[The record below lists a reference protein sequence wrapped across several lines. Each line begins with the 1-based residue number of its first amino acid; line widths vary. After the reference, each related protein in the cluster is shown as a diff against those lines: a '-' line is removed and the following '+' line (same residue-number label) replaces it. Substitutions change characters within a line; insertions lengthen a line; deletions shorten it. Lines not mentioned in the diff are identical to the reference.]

1 MFKGV
6 ADAEY
11 DVGVTVRRPIEIGS
25 KLGDQVKRSG
35 TEMHC
40 ILKSLLFHGPRTVV
54 SPEDWFQ
61 GGQNKSV

>member
-1 MFKGV
+1 MFKGA

-11 DVGVTVRRPIEIGS
+11 DEDETVRRSIEIGS

-40 ILKSLLFHGPRTVV
+40 ILKSLLFLGPHCRITRGLV
-54 SPEDWFQ
+54 SGWS
-61 GGQNKSV
+61 K